1 MSDGVILALDQGTT
15 SSRSMAIGLDGQV
28 TASAQEEFPQIF
40 PQSGW
45 VEHDPE
51 AIWRTQRRT
60 AEQTLQRLG
69 SRKIAAIG
77 VTNQRETVVVW
88 DRKTGKAIHNAIVW
102 QDRRT
107 APRTQALAA
116 QGHEPIVSERTGL
129 VLDPYFSASKIA
141 WILDAVPGARERAGR
156 SELAAG
162 TIDSFLIWRLTGGRS
177 HVTDAT
183 NASRTA
189 LYDIRTGRWD
199 QDLCDLFNV
208 PMSIMP
214 EVKDSAA
221 DFGVSDILG
230 PSLPIRG
237 VAGDQQAALVG
248 QACFNAGDVK
258 STYGTGAFLVLNTG
272 AELKRSQSRLLATIA
287 YRVAGKTTYALE
299 GSILS
304 AGSTIQWLRDELK
317 IIRDGA
323 HAGEL
328 AASIPDTGGVHLVPA
343 FTGLGAPHWDS
354 DARGAIL
361 GLQRG
366 STIAHIARAALE
378 SAAFQTA
385 ELLEAMAKDGVAPQR
400 LRVDGGMARNDWLLQ
415 FMADTLAIEVVRP
428 QNVETTVLGA
438 AILAAV
444 GAGEFASLE
453 EAASLW
459 KLDRRFEPKME
470 PDERASRLQAW
481 KAAVARVRT
490 R

>member
-1 MSDGVILALDQGTT
+1 MTGVILALDQGTT
-15 SSRSMAIGLDGQV
+15 SSRAMAIALDGQV
-28 TASAQEEFPQIF
+28 VASAQEEFPQIF

-60 AEQTLQRLG
+60 AEQALERLG
-69 SRKIAAIG
+69 GRKIAAIG

-88 DRKTGKAIHNAIVW
+88 DRKTGEAIHNAIVW

-107 APRTQALAA
+107 AGRTQELAA
-116 QGHEPIVSERTGL
+116 AGHVEMVAERTGL

-141 WILDAVPGARERAGR
+141 WTLDAVPGARERAKR
-156 SELAAG
+156 VELAAG
-162 TIDSFLIWRLTGGRS
+162 TIDCFLIWRLTGGRV
-177 HVTDAT
+177 HATDAT
-183 NASRTA
+183 NASRTS
-189 LYDIRTGRWD
+189 LYDIRTGKWD
-199 QDLCDLFNV
+199 PELCELFNV
-208 PMSIMP
+208 PMSVLP

-221 DFGVSDILG
+221 DYGVSDIFG

-248 QACFNAGDVK
+248 QACFAAGEVK
-258 STYGTGAFLVLNTG
+258 STYGTGGFLVLNTG
-272 AELKRSQSRLLATIA
+272 VELKRSKSRLLSTIA
-287 YRVAGKTTYALE
+287 YRVGGKTTYALE

-328 AASIPDTGGVHLVPA
+328 AASVSDTAGVHLVPA

-354 DARGAIL
+354 AARGAIL

-366 STIAHIARAALE
+366 STVAHIARAALE
-378 SAAFQTA
+378 SAAFQTV

-400 LRVDGGMARNDWLLQ
+400 LRVDGGMSRNDWLLQ
-415 FMADTLAIEVVRP
+415 FMADVLDIEVVRP
-428 QNVETTVLGA
+428 KNVETTVLGA

-444 GAGEFASLE
+444 GAGEFSSLE
-453 EAASLW
+453 EAASVW
-459 KLDRRFEPKME
+459 KLDRKFAPAMAAN
-470 PDERASRLQAW
+470 ERASRVAAW
-481 KAAVARVRT
+481 KEAVARVRT
-490 R
+490 TA